1 MLRGV
6 TKLGRGAGGSR
17 EKAAVRMFARNTR
30 LERFR
35 GFTLL
40 ELMIVI
46 SIIMILMAVAVPMYN
61 QSIVQARESVL
72 RSNLGTL
79 RSLISQYTLDKQK
92 APQSLD
98 DLVTAGY
105 LRQVPMD
112 PMTRQTNWEVVQ
124 EDVMLAVDQQ
134 DPGITDVHSA
144 SSGTASDGTAYS
156 TWGSPAFAYCPTD
169 DSVRLRRKPSSS
181 RVLFD
186 SPWSTFFRG
195 PRRYTSRPASPA
207 NGRRSRHRETT

>member
-1 MLRGV
+1 MRQENSFSPFYPCRSHDQEQGVGLALHAGRSGLRL
-6 TKLGRGAGGSR
+6 LGRTERVRRLLQVGRRGAGGSR

-156 TWGSPAFAYCPTD
+156 TW
-169 DSVRLRRKPSSS
+169 
-181 RVLFD
+181 
-186 SPWSTFFRG
+186 
-195 PRRYTSRPASPA
+195 
-207 NGRRSRHRETT
+207 